1 MLMSPLDGVE
11 LPLEYPELAGRR
23 VLVTGLTGAGALG
36 FEIVRLLA
44 EQRAAIVLGAAEA
57 CPEVQ
62 ALAELVAPLTPE
74 LQMFTGPFSDH
85 DDMLRFARLAMQS
98 TGGIDVV
105 INVAE
110 IGEPPAGATEDT
122 IERMVTDALAMPC
135 LVTRVAANRMRTTLV
150 QGTIINLVISPR
162 HASARARLVAG
173 IARTAL
179 AAFTRSEA
187 QSLAAD
193 GIHIN
198 AIAPADADRNAG
210 HCISGNPDI
219 ASLALHL
226 ASGRGSN
233 LSGLMFEAVAG

>member
-1 MLMSPLDGVE
+1 MLMSPLDGAE

-23 VLVTGLTGAGALG
+23 VLVTGLTRAGALG
-36 FEIVRLLA
+36 VEIVRLLA
-44 EQRAAIVLGAAEA
+44 EQRAAIVLSADDAS
-57 CPEVQ
+57 PEVQ
-62 ALAELVAPLTPE
+62 ALAEIVAPLATE
-74 LQMFTGPFSDH
+74 LQLYTGPYDDH
-85 DDMLRFARLAMQS
+85 EAMLRFARTAMQAP
-98 TGGIDVV
+98 GGIDVV

-110 IGEPPAGATEDT
+110 IGEPPAAATEAV
-122 IERMVTDALAMPC
+122 IEQMVTDAMAMPC
-135 LVTRVAANRMRTTLV
+135 LVTRVAANRMRTTLT
-150 QGTIINLVISPR
+150 QGTIVNIVVSQP

-187 QSLAAD
+187 RSLAAD

-198 AIAPADADRNAG
+198 AIAPAESGRRDG
-210 HCISGNPDI
+210 HCVSGNPDI